1 MKTLFY
7 LIVSLLMLGCA
18 SDEVTQQ
25 FGEEKLFKAVGTWV
39 YEQNGNIVT
48 LDANSTIQDFKK
60 WLEINSNLT
69 DITVSLVEGEPF
81 IEDYGGLMRITCM
94 LYARANS
101 DNDTIE
107 TSNDYKLSFE
117 NLNGRVFFIGN
128 IQDLKSINLQGLNMP
143 GWDAEQSNNGEGGLA
158 KQIIDNYPNL
168 KYWNSSNNQ
177 WETSIPEYGWGLA
190 NDVNTV
196 NDPNYYKNQIS
207 NLCIGNG
214 GSATF

>member
-7 LIVSLLMLGCA
+7 LIVSLLMLGCN
-18 SDEVTQQ
+18 SDDVTQQ
-25 FGEEKLFKAVGTWV
+25 SGEEKLFKAVGTWA

-48 LDANSTIQDFKK
+48 LDATSTFQDFKK

-69 DITVSLVEGEPF
+69 DITVSLAEGEPF
-81 IEDYGGLMRITCM
+81 IEDYDGLMRITCM
-94 LYARANS
+94 LYARANP
-101 DNDTIE
+101 DNDPTE

-117 NLNGRVFFIGN
+117 NLNGGVFFIGN
-128 IQDLKSINLQGLNMP
+128 IKDLKSLNLSGLRMP
-143 GWDAEQSNNGEGGLA
+143 GWDAELSNNGEGGLA
-158 KQIIDNYPNL
+158 KQVIDNYPGL

-177 WETSIPEYGWGLA
+177 RQTDISEYGWG
-190 NDVNTV
+190 NSSDVNTV
-196 NDPNYYKNQIS
+196 NDPNFYKNQIS